1 MTEAEQQR
9 LRTVRVAIAGLG
21 GVGGIY
27 LLTLAR
33 LGIGRFCLADFD
45 TYALANF
52 NRQIGAGVSTVG
64 RPKLDVM
71 VEMALEINPELEIR
85 RFPAGIQP
93 ADFDAFLDGVDVYL
107 DGLDFFALDVRAALF
122 AHCAAAGIP
131 ATTVAPLGMGA
142 ALLNFLPGQMT
153 FEEYFGFHGQDEKER
168 ALRFLTGL
176 SPSMLQ
182 LPYLVDP
189 SRVDLAARRGPSTV
203 VGVTLCAAIAA
214 GQVVKLVLG
223 RGDVVAAP
231 RGLHFDIY
239 RNRLR
244 TTWRPGG
251 HRHPVQRVMRRI
263 ARARLPGDLA
273 PPEPAVDLEQAA
285 AGPAAADR
293 DAAFEQIRAA
303 GILAP
308 SADNRPA
315 AAIVRSGDG
324 IHLVLRAAKAT
335 EQPHEPW
342 LRQLAAGAMAEN
354 MRLRAAQIGHPL
366 TLAIDADAA
375 SGAPIVRLAWTE
387 ADGADG
393 ATDRD
398 RPLAAAIAKRHTNR
412 RFFRSE
418 PATAA
423 ALAGIAGAAREI
435 DGADLLWFDRPEQR
449 RIALDVLRLA
459 EAERFR
465 RDELHRELF
474 AAIRFD
480 VGWKNS
486 ATEGLPPGALEVEPP
501 MRALFA
507 ALRHPG
513 VMRAARRLGAPF
525 FLGIRAAYLP
535 ARSAPHLAGVVMRGE
550 PGAASAVRAGQALER
565 AWLAATACG
574 LEVQPFAAV
583 GALMRMQPGDGWVA
597 PATQRQIGERVGR
610 LLGNRPA
617 HDLHILLRVG
627 RAALP
632 SVATLREQSVVL

>member
-9 LRTVRVAIAGLG
+9 LRTARVAIAGLG

-33 LGIGRFCLADFD
+33 LGVGRFCLADFD

-52 NRQIGAGVSTVG
+52 NRQVGAGVSSIG

-71 VEMALEINPELEIR
+71 VEMALEINPELDIR

-122 AHCAAAGIP
+122 ARCAAAGIP

-142 ALLNFLPGQMT
+142 ALLNFVPGRMT
-153 FEEYFGFHGQDEKER
+153 FEEYFGFEGRTENER

-203 VGVTLCAAIAA
+203 VGVTLCAAVAA
-214 GQVVKLVLG
+214 GQIVKLVLG

-231 RGLHFDIY
+231 SGLHFDIY
-239 RNRLR
+239 RNRLK

-251 HRHPVQRVMRRI
+251 HRHPVQRLMRRI
-263 ARARLPGDLA
+263 ARARLPGDLGTPGA
-273 PPEPAVDLEQAA
+273 MVDAAHDGTLPGAV
-285 AGPAAADR
+285 DR

-303 GILAP
+303 GVLAP

-315 AAIVRSGDG
+315 AAIVRRSDG
-324 IHLVLRAAKAT
+324 IQLAIQPPAAT
-335 EQPHEPW
+335 EQPHQAW
-342 LRQLAAGAMAEN
+342 LRQLATGAMAEN
-354 MRLRAAQIGHPL
+354 MLLRAAQIGHPL
-366 TLAIDADAA
+366 ALTIDAGAA
-375 SGAPIVRLAWTE
+375 PDGPAVRLTWAE
-387 ADGADG
+387 AGAND
-393 ATDRD
+393 ATTARD
-398 RPLAAAIAKRHTNR
+398 RPLAEAIPNRHTNR
-412 RFFRSE
+412 RFFRRE
-418 PATAA
+418 PAAGET
-423 ALAGIAGAAREI
+423 LARIAGAARDIE
-435 DGADLLWFDRPEQR
+435 GADLLWFDRPGQR

-480 VGWKNS
+480 VGWRSS
-486 ATEGLPPGALEVEPP
+486 ASEGLPPGALEVEPP

-507 ALRHPG
+507 ALRRPA
-513 VMRAARRLGAPF
+513 VMRAARRLGAPLL
-525 FLGIRAAYLP
+525 LGIRAAYLP
-535 ARSAPHLAGVVMRGE
+535 ARSAPHLAGVVVRGG
-550 PGAASAVRAGQALER
+550 PDASSAVRAGQALER

-574 LEVQPFAAV
+574 LEVQPFAAA
-583 GALMRMQPGDGWVA
+583 GALMRMEPGNGWVEA
-597 PATQRQIGERVGR
+597 VTQRLIAERVAG
-610 LLGNRPA
+610 LLDGRPA
-617 HDLHILLRVG
+617 RDLHIVIRLG
-627 RAALP
+627 HAAPP
-632 SVATLREQSVVL
+632 SITTLRR